1 MSTFPKAARLRHS
14 LEFRKGFDKGVKVVD
29 SRFVV
34 FATASESVSPKTFSD
49 GSGNQVGI
57 RAGFVVSKKVGN
69 AVIRN
74 RVKRVLR
81 VAFVMVCDQLPK
93 VSPDHKNPLLGD
105 PLFSGTQSP
114 GSPGSPSSLCIDLV
128 VLARPSA
135 KGLALADTLPH
146 LRASI
151 HKAIRKLLQK
161 PGVMNAPHRE
171 GILP

>member
-34 FATASESVSPKTFSD
+34 FATASDRLSPKTFSD
-49 GSGNQVGI
+49 GVFNQVGI

-93 VSPDHKNPLLGD
+93 VSPDNQNPIQGE
-105 PLFSGTQSP
+105 PLFSA
-114 GSPGSPSSLCIDLV
+114 SLTPASFCIDLV

-135 KGLALADTLPH
+135 KNLSLAETFPV
-146 LRASI
+146 LRSSI
-151 HKAIRKLLQK
+151 QKAIRKLQQK
-161 PGVMNAPHRE
+161 PGLVGSPLRKE
-171 GILP
+171 S